1 MRNTCALVLLSF
13 IMPALGGCQTGD
25 AQTSSRYDTL
35 PDQPHRDTE
44 AARKLSAEALDLIA
58 AGELEPAEQ
67 KLKAALDA
75 DLFFGPAHN
84 NLGTVYYRQEQ
95 YYRAAWEYQYAA
107 KLMPHQAEPKNNLG
121 MVYEAVGRL
130 DEAAGS
136 YAEALEL
143 EPEAA
148 EITANLARVYVRQS
162 RRDAETR
169 KLLED
174 IVLKDTRPQWV
185 SWARERLATM
195 GTETQREQPFSG
207 GENP

>member
-1 MRNTCALVLLSF
+1 MRNTYAVVLLALSVLA
-13 IMPALGGCQTGD
+13 PAGCHTGD
-25 AQTSSRYDTL
+25 VQTPSRYDTL

-44 AARKLSAEALDLIA
+44 TARKLSAEALDLIA
-58 AGELEPAEQ
+58 AGELDRAEE
-67 KLKAALDA
+67 KLKAALEA

-107 KLMPHQAEPKNNLG
+107 KLMPHQAEPRNNLG

-143 EPEAA
+143 EPEAV
-148 EITANLARVYVRQS
+148 EITANLARVYVRQN
-162 RRDAETR
+162 RKDAETR

-174 IVLKDTRPQWV
+174 VVLKDDRPQWV

-195 GTETQREQPFSG
+195 GTETQREQTFSG